1 MKKYFH
7 SIFILLLVTVV
18 LACLPQAVTMTLEKA
33 GYFGPRM
40 IKKGGD
46 PLPGLQHP
54 GAVTSSFD
62 SQRDHG
68 LEDGF
73 GVPLVWHEES
83 GALLVAANGAG
94 LD

>member
-1 MKKYFH
+1 MKKYSH
-7 SIFILLLVTVV
+7 SIFILLLATVV

-33 GYFGPRM
+33 GYSGLRM
-40 IKKGGD
+40 SKKGGD
-46 PLPGLQHP
+46 PLPGLRHS

-73 GVPLVWHEES
+73 GMPLVWHEEN
-83 GALLVAANGAG
+83 GTLLVAANGAG